1 VAKKKRTTY
10 RSEELPSFEASL
22 DELEAIVAEL
32 EGGKLRLSD
41 ALTRYEQGVKH
52 LKACQKWLQQAERKI
67 ELLSGVDAQGNPI
80 AEPFDDQQLDSLEE
94 KAAARG
100 RRRTSGTRDSAAQ
113 RKSRGRDIDGGQ
125 SLF

>member
-67 ELLSGVDAQGNPI
+67 ELLSGVMPRATRLPSRSTTNNSIRWKKKRPLAGGGGP
-80 AEPFDDQQLDSLEE
+80 
-94 KAAARG
+94 AARG
-100 RRRTSGTRDSAAQ
+100 IPRPNASLEAAT
-113 RKSRGRDIDGGQ
+113 
-125 SLF
+125 